1 MNFVASAP
9 AGRPSHLL
17 LLLLPRDVFI
27 VSTPT
32 KDGWMTV
39 TLADTAGVR
48 SGNTPVR

>member
-9 AGRPSHLL
+9 AGRPSHL

-39 TLADTAGVR
+39 TLADTAGVW